1 MESGQQSSGGG
12 SNGKKPWAAYN
23 IIEKGEKTFWSRVGS
38 AFHNHDGS
46 INIWLEAFPL
56 QGKIHIR
63 PLAEDRDGQRHKGAL
78 ATAAEVVEA
87 AEA

>member
-12 SNGKKPWAAYN
+12 SNGKRPWAAYN
-23 IIEKGEKTFWSRVGS
+23 IIEKGEKTFWNRVGT

-46 INIWLEAFPL
+46 INIWLEAVPL
-56 QGKIHIR
+56 QGKIQIR
-63 PLAEDRDGQRHKGAL
+63 PDDRDAQRQRGAL
-78 ATAAEVVEA
+78 GAAAQA

>member
-1 MESGQQSSGGG
+1 
-12 SNGKKPWAAYN
+12 
-23 IIEKGEKTFWSRVGS
+23 VGS

-63 PLAEDRDGQRHKGAL
+63 PDDRDAQRHKGAL
-78 ATAAEVVEA
+78 ATAAEA
-87 AEA
+87 AEV